1 MTVLLATSTALADH
15 FTGEDDVTGRIAIVD
30 TEQRSV
36 VLTDGMTFFV
46 SESISIEGL
55 KLGDAV
61 MVTFRTENGRI
72 TKSLELRAVSRLARL
87 WHTQGKTTEARD
99 LLAPVYDCFTEGFDT
114 ADLKEAK
121 ALLEELG

>member
-1 MTVLLATSTALADH
+1 MLLSETQIRDTKYPTRNLYRGIVAGLTVLLATSTALADH

-36 VLTDGMTFFV
+36 VLTNGMTFFV

-61 MVTFRTENGRI
+61 MVTFRTESGRI
-72 TKSLELRAVSRLARL
+72 IAVKLSRSDLRV
-87 WHTQGKTTEARD
+87 
-99 LLAPVYDCFTEGFDT
+99 
-114 ADLKEAK
+114 
-121 ALLEELG
+121 